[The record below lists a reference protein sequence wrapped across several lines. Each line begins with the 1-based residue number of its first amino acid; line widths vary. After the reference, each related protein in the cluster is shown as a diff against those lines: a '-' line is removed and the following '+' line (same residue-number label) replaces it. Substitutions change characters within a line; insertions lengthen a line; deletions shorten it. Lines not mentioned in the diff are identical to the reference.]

1 MGMEEILGSEKKKM
15 FIIFISNLSFEELDG
30 FYSATEND
38 WDFVN
43 FRDLEIWVDAET
55 IKFGK
60 VSQNQKGKCHTSSLS
75 LSLTHTHTQYWAWVF
90 PSSFP
95 LDPLDEESVIPGG
108 MTVSSQLF
116 PLTLESLALPLS
128 RPSWCSPHIP
138 GECRSCLVAQ
148 APSSRSSLK
157 MRTPWPRPWQGPP
170 WALGTNKEW
179 AYVVTEIPLHPTE

>member
-60 VSQNQKGKCHTSSLS
+60 VSQNQKGKCHTSSPLWLS
-75 LSLTHTHTQYWAWVF
+75 YTHVHMHTCTCICTHTHMF
-90 PSSFP
+90 
-95 LDPLDEESVIPGG
+95 
-108 MTVSSQLF
+108 
-116 PLTLESLALPLS
+116 
-128 RPSWCSPHIP
+128 
-138 GECRSCLVAQ
+138 
-148 APSSRSSLK
+148 
-157 MRTPWPRPWQGPP
+157 
-170 WALGTNKEW
+170 
-179 AYVVTEIPLHPTE
+179 AYVHLYIHI